1 MKSSVFL
8 SFLAFAALLG
18 CKRQG
23 EQLKHSEGAQD
34 HSAANRVLC
43 QDKLVDG
50 CIEHHA
56 FPPTIPQPP
65 IKIDEHG
72 QTADDLKL
80 SSITFDPKNP
90 WYQRCASEIDRR
102 LIGKD
107 PAIAKPWRDAT
118 QNLPTS
124 WAYGLNLTAVT
135 HLRYGPRGVAVTPRH
150 VLFTKH
156 YGYHPRVGDPI
167 RFLTMDNRLIERK
180 VAALR
185 YVASDDPGN
194 FTIDITVVRLD
205 SDLPGSITPM
215 KLVKPDDNAYRDLAV
230 VYCPVLR
237 IDQEAKALILRAAPG
252 SLSERSARFW
262 KAWPDSRYPDDTMVT
277 TYEKFY
283 EDMISGDSSSPS
295 IAVYSDDNGVSTYL
309 LSQVTWAGP
318 GEGTRTAN
326 QAELIQNIIRGFG
339 DIDKRYLLRFGPHEY
354 AGHAR
359 PFCTVGA
366 KRLGQTGDC
375 DVIVAGSGDKV
386 DGVPKINA
394 TPKGG
399 WTSRLDSWQTTASCP
414 PNDQLFMTGSL
425 AGPGGES
432 SICESNSVSPA
443 IEPSCL
449 IDVTRVGDSNRCRA
463 SLKWNKDSG
472 PVSSYKFAGADYS
485 WDGLNSKIS
494 IFGES
499 GPAAF
504 TLSADFNGDG
514 LLDKAVKNSQNQWSV
529 SLRLVNNDFSVP
541 RVWGAWPSAKGPWIN
556 LMTAD
561 FNNDK
566 KSDIIGRSSVTG
578 EWYVL
583 LARPKAL
590 SFRIMLAGKLD
601 ISAPIGE
608 TLVGDVNNDSFSDL
622 IWRNTK
628 TGDWWYR
635 QGSANGLGS
644 VPYKFGNWTPGVQ
657 WLNTRFLD
665 VDGDGR
671 GEMIG
676 MTSAGRW
683 WVSTL
688 RQSGSQILMNHS
700 RAFHWNEA
708 QLWMNL
714 PCVKGEL
721 TSFEY
726 QITGPG
732 GSSVCSASIK

>member
-1 MKSSVFL
+1 MTSSVFL
-8 SFLAFAALLG
+8 SFLALAALLG

-23 EQLKHSEGAQD
+23 EQVKKSEGTED
-34 HSAANRVLC
+34 RSAADRVLC

-50 CIEHHA
+50 CIDHHA

-65 IKIDEHG
+65 LKIDEHG
-72 QTADDLKL
+72 QTADDLRL
-80 SSITFDPKNP
+80 SPIIFDPKNP
-90 WYQRCASEIDRR
+90 WYQRCASEIDKR

-107 PAIAKPWRDAT
+107 PAVAKPWRDAT

-167 RFLTMDNRLIERK
+167 RFLTMDNRLIERRA
-180 VAALR
+180 AALR
-185 YVASDDPGN
+185 YVASDDPSN
-194 FTIDITVVRLD
+194 YTIDITVVRLD

-237 IDQEAKALILRAAPG
+237 IDQEAKAVVVRAAPG

-262 KAWPDSRYPDDTMVT
+262 KAWPDARYPDDIMVT

-295 IAVYSDDNGVSTYL
+295 IAVYSDENGVSTYL
-309 LSQVTWAGP
+309 LSQVTSGGP
-318 GEGTRTAN
+318 GEGSRTAN

-339 DIDKRYLLRFGPHEY
+339 DVDEKYALRFGPYEY

-359 PFCTVGA
+359 PFCTVA
-366 KRLGQTGDC
+366 AQRVGQSGDC
-375 DVIVAGSGDKV
+375 DVTVAGSGDKV
-386 DGVPKINA
+386 DG
-394 TPKGG
+394 TPKLSTAVKSVWSG
-399 WTSRLDSWQTTASCP
+399 SLNSWKATATCP
-414 PNDQLFMTGSL
+414 PNEQLFITAAL

-432 SICESNSVSPA
+432 PRCESNAVSPA
-443 IEPSCL
+443 SPPSCAL
-449 IDVTRVGDSNRCRA
+449 GVTRVGDSNQCMA
-463 SLKWNKDSG
+463 SIKWDKNSG
-472 PVSSYKFAGADYS
+472 PVSSYKFAGSENS
-485 WDGLNSKIS
+485 WDGVSSKFAIL
-494 IFGES
+494 GES
-499 GPAAF
+499 IGDAN
-504 TLSADFNGDG
+504 TLMADFNGDG
-514 LLDKAVKNSQNQWSV
+514 LLDKAVKNSQDQWSV
-529 SLRLVNNDFSVP
+529 SLRLVNNSFSVP
-541 RVWGAWPSAKGPWIN
+541 RVWGSWPSAKGPWMN

-583 LARPKAL
+583 LVRPRAL
-590 SFRIMLAGKLD
+590 SFRILLAGKLD
-601 ISAPIGE
+601 VSSPIGE
-608 TLVGDVNNDSFSDL
+608 TMVGDVNHDNFSD
-622 IWRNTK
+622 IMWRDTK
-628 TGDWWYR
+628 TGDWWYQ
-635 QGSANGLGS
+635 QGSASGLGI

-688 RQSGSQILMNHS
+688 RQSGSQILMNHRRS
-700 RAFHWNEA
+700 FHWNES
-708 QLWMNL
+708 QMWMNL

-721 TSFEY
+721 TSFES

-732 GSSVCSASIK
+732 GSGVCRASIQ